1 MNFKEWIQLR
11 ESKGIIT
18 FDFDDTLTLP
28 FWDKENE
35 LWSSSSE
42 KPHEENINKLKKH
55 ASEGY
60 KIHIVT
66 SRFER
71 DKPEVVRF
79 VKHNRLPV
87 VDVIA
92 TGGPKGKAL
101 FNLNSLMHYDDTSK
115 TFEDPENLFKGKWV
129 KIFHPFDN

>member
-1 MNFKEWIQLR
+1 M
-11 ESKGIIT
+11 
-18 FDFDDTLTLP
+18 
-28 FWDKENE
+28 
-35 LWSSSSE
+35 
-42 KPHEENINKLKKH
+42 
-55 ASEGY
+55 
-60 KIHIVT
+60 
-66 SRFER
+66 
-71 DKPEVVRF
+71 RF